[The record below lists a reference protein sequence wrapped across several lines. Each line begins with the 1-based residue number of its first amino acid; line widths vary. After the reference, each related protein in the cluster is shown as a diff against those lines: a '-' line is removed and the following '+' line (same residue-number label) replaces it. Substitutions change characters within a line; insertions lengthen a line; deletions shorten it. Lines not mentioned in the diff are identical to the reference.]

1 MNIVLMGVLA
11 YILAQLAI
19 GVIVSRKIKDESDY
33 LLAGRQ
39 LGPAIATFT
48 IFATWFGAE
57 TCIGAAG
64 AVYDE
69 GLSGGSVDPFGYSF
83 CLLLMGAVF
92 AMPLWRRQ
100 YVTFGDLFRERF
112 SPSVEKLAV
121 LLLVPTSIIW
131 AGAQIRGFGQVLSA
145 LSDFDVSL
153 SITIAA
159 SVVVIYTVYGGL
171 LADAM
176 TDFVQGI
183 ALIIGIAAIFI
194 AILWYTGGPENALQ
208 SIDPNRLNLFGGSD
222 RSWLEVI
229 ETWAVPICGS
239 VLAQELISRILACR
253 SPQVARNAAL
263 LGGGIYLLVGLM
275 VVFIGLVGAGL
286 IPNLEETEQILPML
300 AQQHLSTFFYVIF
313 SGALISAILSTVDSA
328 LLAASALVSHNVIV
342 PMMPGISEKNKVRI
356 ARAGVI
362 MFGILAYVLALYT
375 DGVYSLVETA
385 SAFGS
390 AGIFVVAVFGLFTKF
405 GGALTGLAT
414 LVAGISVW
422 IWAEYVSNIS
432 TPYLLSLAVALTT
445 YLIFGLIERRMGHNA
460 RSDSQATI

>member
-1 MNIVLMGVLA
+1 MNVVLMGVLA
-11 YILAQLAI
+11 YILVQLAFGI
-19 GVIVSRKIKDESDY
+19 FVSRQIKDESDY

-64 AVYDE
+64 AIYDQ

-131 AGAQIRGFGQVLSA
+131 AGAQIRGFGQILSA

-183 ALIIGIAAIFI
+183 ALIAGIAAIFI
-194 AILWYTGGPENALQ
+194 AILWYTGGPQNTLA
-208 SIDPNRLNLFGGSD
+208 SIDPERLHLFGGPD
-222 RSWLEVI
+222 THWLEVI
-229 ETWAVPICGS
+229 ETWAVPIFGS
-239 VLAQELISRILACR
+239 VLAQELIARILACR
-253 SPQVARNAAL
+253 TPEIARNAAL
-263 LGGGIYLLVGLM
+263 MGGGLYLVVGLM
-275 VVFIGLVGAGL
+275 VVFIGLAGVNL
-286 IPNLEETEQILPML
+286 IPNLDEPEQILPLL
-300 AQQHLSTFFYVIF
+300 AEQHLSTFFYVVF
-313 SGALISAILSTVDSA
+313 AGALISAILSTVDSA
-328 LLAASALVSHNVIV
+328 LLAASALVSHNVLV
-342 PMMPGISEKNKVRI
+342 PMAPNISERAKVRF

-362 MFGILAYVLALYT
+362 LFGIIAYVLALYT

-390 AGIFVVAVFGLFTKF
+390 AGIFVVAVFGLFTRF
-405 GGALTGLAT
+405 GGARSALAT

-422 IWAEYVSNIS
+422 VWAEYVSSIS

-445 YLIFGLIERRMGHNA
+445 YIVFALIERREDYA
-460 RSDSQATI
+460 AIR